1 MQEILR
7 CPVTKLGLEAMTDE
21 QLNQVNRRILSHEL
35 RHLDGTS
42 VQRPLTAA
50 FLSED
55 GRFAYVVEDGIILL
69 LAAFAVVLHP
79 EDPLPAYRLRE
90 EKAVVQNWYNEY
102 GWKTAEGG
110 RCVDSLAFGDL
121 REVTLEYNH
130 KTILRP
136 LKYLREGG
144 KYILDVASGAIPQP
158 EYLSFSDAF
167 EKRICMDLSF
177 LALQQA
183 RKKLGDKGIYILG
196 DITNL
201 PLQDGVCDSVISL
214 HTIYHVPADEQGS
227 AFRELYRVLKPGRT
241 ALVIYNWGTHSLL
254 MRLADLPLNPVIL
267 GAVHTGSSASLAA
280 SPRPAN
286 SAAPSLPPRPARGL
300 YFHAHDYRWFKREM
314 KKYFDFDMVCWR
326 IVDQQFLV
334 YYIRPR
340 LFGRSFLKLLYW
352 CEERFPHLTG
362 RWGQFPM
369 FLIKKPEGWKLG
381 PAVEA
386 ASPESVRV

>member
-7 CPVTKLGLEAMTDE
+7 CPVTKLGLKEMTDE

-42 VQRPLTAA
+42 VQRPLSAA

-69 LAAFAVVLHP
+69 LAAFAVILHP
-79 EDPLPAYRLRE
+79 EEPAPPYRLRE

-102 GWKTAEGG
+102 GWKTGEGG

-121 REVTLEYNH
+121 RQVTQEYNH
-130 KTILRP
+130 NTILRP

-167 EKRICMDLSF
+167 EKRICIDLSF

-201 PLQDGVCDSVISL
+201 PLQDDVCDAVISL

-227 AFRELYRVLKPGRT
+227 AFRELYRVLKPGHT
-241 ALVIYNWGTHSLL
+241 ALVIYNWGTHSIL
-254 MRLADLPLNPVIL
+254 MRLADIPLHPVVL
-267 GAVHTGSSASLAA
+267 GAVHGLKRVFGRKPKGT
-280 SPRPAN
+280 N
-286 SAAPSLPPRPARGL
+286 SAAPSLPPRPSRGL

-314 KKYFDFDMVCWR
+314 RKHFEFDMVCWR
-326 IVDQQFLV
+326 IMDQKFLL

-340 LFGRSFLKLLYW
+340 FFGKSFLKLLYW
-352 CEERFPHLTG
+352 CEETFPRLTA

-369 FLIKKPEGWKLG
+369 FLIQKPARGDLG
-381 PAVEA
+381 AVVEA
-386 ASPESVRV
+386 PTPESVRV